1 MKNYEKYKDL
11 VISCIAKDSICDL
24 AREAYGH
31 NSCERRACGDCCEF
45 TAEWL
50 NREYVE
56 IDWAKVEV
64 DTPVLIK
71 KGNNVVNRLFARY
84 YKGHFARYYKGH
96 FARYY
101 KGMVEVYAGG
111 QTSWSTDGGVLPW
124 GPELVMLANTED
136 IKKYAKQ

>member
-11 VISCIAKDSICDL
+11 VISCIAKYSICDL
-24 AREAYGH
+24 AREAYGDD
-31 NSCERRACGDCCEF
+31 SCERRACGECCEF

-50 NREYVE
+50 NREYVG

-71 KGNNVVNRLFARY
+71 KGNNVVNR
-84 YKGHFARYYKGH
+84 H

-124 GPELVMLANTED
+124 KPELVMLANTED